1 MDYLLYLKERKLVT
15 MSELKHYS
23 VLLSESINLLQ
34 VEDGKIYLDC
44 TVGGGGH
51 SSEILKRIPN
61 GFLYGF
67 DQDSYAIEKASSRL
81 NLIGNNYKIYQDN
94 FVNLSKYFEEES
106 LDGIIYD
113 LGVSSFQFDL
123 PERGFS
129 YRFDGPLDMRM
140 DQQGLLTATDVVNN
154 YSESELI
161 RIFRQYGEE
170 KYANSI
176 AKRIVRAR
184 ETQKIE
190 TTFQLV
196 DIIKASMPAK
206 ELRKPGHPAK
216 QVFQALR
223 IEVNHEL
230 TYLEKS
236 LEDALKA
243 LKVGGILVVITFHS
257 LEDRIV
263 KQLFKKMTT
272 LDLPKG
278 IPFIP
283 EGYDVNYE
291 IINSKIILPS
301 EEELRENNRSHSAKL
316 RAIQRIKK

>member
-1 MDYLLYLKERKLVT
+1 MNNLN
-15 MSELKHYS
+15 HYS
-23 VLLSESINLLQ
+23 VLLNESINLLN

-51 SSEILKRIPN
+51 SSEILRRIPH

-67 DQDSYAIEKASSRL
+67 DQDAFAITKATNRL
-81 NLIGNNYKIYQDN
+81 NEIGNNFKIYQDN
-94 FVNLSKYFEEES
+94 FVNLGNYFNEYT

-140 DQQGLLTATDVVNN
+140 NQDGLLTASDIVNT
-154 YSESELI
+154 YSESELT
-161 RIFRQYGEE
+161 RIFHQYGEE
-170 KYANSI
+170 KYASSI
-176 AKRIVRAR
+176 ARRIVKERSTKR
-184 ETQKIE
+184 IE
-190 TTFQLV
+190 TTFELV
-196 DIIKASMPAK
+196 EIVKASMPAK

-230 TYLEKS
+230 DYLEKS
-236 LEDALKA
+236 LQDALKA
-243 LKVGGILVVITFHS
+243 LKVNGTLVVITFHS

-283 EGYDVNYE
+283 EGYQVKYE
-291 IINSKIILPS
+291 LVNSKIILPS
-301 EEELRENNRSHSAKL
+301 EGELQENNRSHSAKL
-316 RAIQRIKK
+316 RAIRRILE